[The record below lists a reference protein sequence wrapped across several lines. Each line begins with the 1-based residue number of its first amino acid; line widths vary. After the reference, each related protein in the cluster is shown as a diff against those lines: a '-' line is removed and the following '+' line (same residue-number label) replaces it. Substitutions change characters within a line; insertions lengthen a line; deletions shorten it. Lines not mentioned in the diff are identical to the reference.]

1 MIPID
6 VRIHTFIH
14 TFIHT
19 YIDTY
24 THVYYIYTV
33 YICIYI
39 YVYIYIYHNIYMCV
53 YVCSF
58 PGWPK
63 TTNQGR
69 RCRISASQMA
79 LLADSYAAPRWGL
92 RQRRRHAVML
102 KIDWLDMALI
112 SLLSS
117 VMWTLHD
124 LKYWHRTCT
133 WDSFSFPCAA
143 ITSNVKWGL
152 INPRRL
158 INHHCPKKKCNLK
171 NRWSPLINKP
181 FGLPPINQP
190 PVLKFI
196 F

>member
-24 THVYYIYTV
+24 THIYIIIYIYTV
-33 YICIYI
+33 YIIIYILCIYI
-39 YVYIYIYHNIYMCV
+39 YVYIYIYICV

-69 RCRISASQMA
+69 RCRISASQTA

-102 KIDWLDMALI
+102 KIDWLDVALI

-124 LKYWHRTCT
+124 LKCWHRTCT
-133 WDSFSFPCAA
+133 WDSFSFPCTAN
-143 ITSNVKWGL
+143 TSNVKWGL
-152 INPRRL
+152 INP
-158 INHHCPKKKCNLK
+158 PD
-171 NRWSPLINKP
+171 
-181 FGLPPINQP
+181 
-190 PVLKFI
+190 
-196 F
+196 